1 MWMDSLLCIIQVGN
15 FTLTGRQMI
24 EHTKK
29 LVQDNFNVSNGYS
42 HDAEVVYGDTDSV
55 MVQFGVPSVE
65 EAMKLGREA
74 AEQISNTFTKV
85 WYESSLQVWI

>member
-1 MWMDSLLCIIQVGN
+1 MTCDKQNLFMWGFFQLQ
-15 FTLTGRQMI
+15 
-24 EHTKK
+24 
-29 LVQDNFNVSNGYS
+29 
-42 HDAEVVYGDTDSV
+42 VVYGDTDSV

>member
-1 MWMDSLLCIIQVGN
+1 MTRDKQNLFMWGFFQIQ
-15 FTLTGRQMI
+15 
-24 EHTKK
+24 
-29 LVQDNFNVSNGYS
+29 
-42 HDAEVVYGDTDSV
+42 VVYGDTDSV

-85 WYESSLQVWI
+85 WYESTGLDLI

>member
-1 MWMDSLLCIIQVGN
+1 MTRDKQNLFMWGFFQIQ
-15 FTLTGRQMI
+15 
-24 EHTKK
+24 
-29 LVQDNFNVSNGYS
+29 
-42 HDAEVVYGDTDSV
+42 VVYGDTDSV

-85 WYESSLQVWI
+85 WYEPSLQVWI

>member
-1 MWMDSLLCIIQVGN
+1 MTCDKQNLFMSGFFQLQ
-15 FTLTGRQMI
+15 
-24 EHTKK
+24 
-29 LVQDNFNVSNGYS
+29 
-42 HDAEVVYGDTDSV
+42 VVYGDTDSV

-74 AEQISNTFTKV
+74 AEEISNTFTKV